1 MATVRL
7 LSDEEVR
14 AIPEAWA
21 VFEDIRAT
29 RKSDFVN
36 NFWRALANDPPQLR
50 RVWEQL
56 KQVMMA
62 DGELSP
68 LVRELIYIAVS
79 TANGC
84 GYCIHSHTAA
94 ARAKGMTDGQHAELL
109 AVIGMAA
116 QTMRWSRP
124 CRCQWTR
131 LSWSNRRRHGADP
144 VVSLSRALF
153 PGGVLHLRVFEV
165 RYLDMVRRCIADGTG
180 FGVVALLSGNEV
192 RSPEG
197 LETLAPVGTMARI
210 DPGTRRCPRCW
221 RCAAWARADS
231 GCMPASW
238 QNTGFGWARPRPSPT
253 TRRPRCRRT
262 CRIAPTRWAG

>member
-36 NFWRALANDPPQLR
+36 NFWRALVNDPPQLR

-79 TANGC
+79 TAGC

-116 QTMRWSRP
+116 QTNALVTSM
-124 CRCQWTR
+124 QV
-131 LSWSNRRRHGADP
+131 P
-144 VVSLSRALF
+144 VDEAFLVK
-153 PGGVLHLRVFEV
+153 
-165 RYLDMVRRCIADGTG
+165 
-180 FGVVALLSGNEV
+180 
-192 RSPEG
+192 
-197 LETLAPVGTMARI
+197 
-210 DPGTRRCPRCW
+210 
-221 RCAAWARADS
+221 
-231 GCMPASW
+231 
-238 QNTGFGWARPRPSPT
+238 
-253 TRRPRCRRT
+253 
-262 CRIAPTRWAG
+262 